1 MEKGTKRMLV
11 IGGGIA
17 LLLVIIYFMTRKTQ
31 APSSTG
37 MLAQLTEAYEP
48 LITKKE
54 EECFEAGLKPVENQD
69 MYLGSYV
76 DFSVHNTGC
85 IGRSGN
91 C

>member
-1 MEKGTKRMLV
+1 MEKETKRILL

-17 LLLVIIYFMTRKTQ
+17 LLLVVIYVMNRRS
-31 APSSTG
+31 ALSTG
-37 MLAQLTEAYEP
+37 MLAQLSEAYEP

-69 MYLGSYV
+69 LFLGSYV

-85 IGRSGN
+85 IGRT